1 MSLRLDLAALRDEA
15 RALRSLLERL
25 ESRIEELEG
34 LAAFEVVS
42 ESPARSSGAH
52 QPSNPGTPCRASG
65 PPAGRSTTA
74 GSALP
79 SAGEFG
85 DGSGPEQPGPPTS
98 EFRVQVA
105 QAVGRFLA
113 GQLAGNRT
121 GGSGRDRLRLASKFY
136 IVCRDSSGKDYLPP
150 LVTSSFSRVK
160 QLCFVGGNRDNCGS
174 SVFIGLPSQSEV
186 RLALAAAGLPCPTLS
201 GNGGQ

>member
-1 MSLRLDLAALRDEA
+1 MSLRLELNALRDEA

-25 ESRIEELEG
+25 EGRIEELEG

-42 ESPARSSGAH
+42 ESPSRPVTSYPT
-52 QPSNPGTPCRASG
+52 PSPSTPCRAPVAPVSRASG
-65 PPAGRSTTA
+65 SGTA
-74 GSALP
+74 VS
-79 SAGEFG
+79 SFGEFG

-136 IVCRDSSGKDYLPP
+136 VVCRDSAGKDYLPP

-160 QLCFVGGNRDNCGS
+160 QLCFVGGNR
-174 SVFIGLPSQSEV
+174 E
-186 RLALAAAGLPCPTLS
+186 
-201 GNGGQ
+201 